1 MGASPSIGLPDLG
14 SLTNKGA
21 SIRKRVPIVG
31 RCLSP
36 LPSQD
41 FGGPRLDRL
50 PRVERRR
57 QFAPVTFI
65 TQEPNSGSDSSIGGR
80 CRDWLRWWRGNP
92 RTRSP
97 LPRFRL

>member
-36 LPSQD
+36 
-41 FGGPRLDRL
+41 FL
-50 PRVERRR
+50 PRILG
-57 QFAPVTFI
+57 APDLTGYRGS
-65 TQEPNSGSDSSIGGR
+65 SGDANL
-80 CRDWLRWWRGNP
+80 LR
-92 RTRSP
+92 
-97 LPRFRL
+97 